1 MDLLNAL
8 MGAAGSGGMQ
18 KLGDQFGLDS
28 SQVEKVLGGV
38 VPALGGG
45 LKRNTA
51 SAGGLE
57 ALLGALQSGGHQRYV
72 DDPSAATSSD
82 GVADGNNILG
92 HILGSKDV
100 SRNVAAQ
107 ASASSGVGSDVI
119 KQMLPMVATMVMGT
133 LSKQTGG
140 GQPAQALAGG
150 GDLQSMLGSMLDQ
163 DGDGSAID
171 DVLDLAKKLF

>member
-8 MGAAGSGGMQ
+8 MGASGSGGIQ

-45 LKRNTA
+45 LKRNA
-51 SAGGLE
+51 SSAGGLE
-57 ALLGALQSGGHQRYV
+57 ALLGALQNGGHQRYV
-72 DDPSAATSSD
+72 DDPAAATSTD
-82 GVADGNNILG
+82 AIADGNNILG

-107 ASASSGVGSDVI
+107 ASQTSGVSTDLV

-133 LSKQTGG
+133 LSKQTDSGR
-140 GQPAQALAGG
+140 QAQQLAGG
-150 GDLQSMLGSMLDQ
+150 GDMQGMLASMLDQ

-171 DVLDLAKKLF
+171 DVLDIAKKFF